1 MVSLT
6 VKDKI
11 MEKLF
16 KQIGDEVME
25 YTAEDYAQREK
36 DLIELQK
43 QAEAVALRETAK
55 AELLAK
61 LGISADEAKLLLS

>member
-1 MVSLT
+1 M
-6 VKDKI
+6 D
-11 MEKLF
+11 KLF

-36 DLIELQK
+36 DLIESQK

>member
-1 MVSLT
+1 
-6 VKDKI
+6 